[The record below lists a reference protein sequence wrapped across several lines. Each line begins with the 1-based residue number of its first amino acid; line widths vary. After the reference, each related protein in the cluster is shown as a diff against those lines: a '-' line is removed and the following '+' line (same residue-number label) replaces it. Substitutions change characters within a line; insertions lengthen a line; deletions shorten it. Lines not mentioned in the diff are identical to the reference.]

1 VGVFETITSLI
12 GGGNPV
18 WLAIL
23 IVIGFD
29 VILPAAMCLGIS
41 ELMRKFG
48 LIKSG
53 DLKLDL

>member
-1 VGVFETITSLI
+1 VGVFETITSLAS
-12 GGGNPV
+12 GTSV

-23 IVIGFD
+23 VVIGFD

-41 ELMRKFG
+41 ELMRKLG